1 LLKHTIFEENFASYP
16 NLGVCSGE
24 EEEENERIAYDE
36 PGQEKCPPGIFWVF
50 YVWEYASG
58 RRGNTWIRWYGH
70 DCSCLPAANNKG
82 RELDHTLQTYN
93 PIAGLLGLGF

>member
-36 PGQEKCPPGIFWVF
+36 PGQEKCPPGIFWVV
-50 YVWEYASG
+50 YVWG
-58 RRGNTWIRWYGH
+58 IRQ
-70 DCSCLPAANNKG
+70 
-82 RELDHTLQTYN
+82 REAGQYLDKMVRS
-93 PIAGLLGLGF
+93 